1 MKVLY
6 VTDRGAIGDSRFDRV
21 LEALRGAPGLLV
33 QLREPAGGDRE
44 RLERA
49 RSSRATLGSEVGLFV
64 NRRLDVALAAGA
76 QGVHLPADG
85 LPPSRVR
92 TASPRGFR
100 VGVSTHS
107 PAEAARAIEDGA
119 DLVVIGPI
127 FETPSKASFGPP
139 LGAAALAELPER
151 ASHGAEV
158 FAIGG
163 IDEARLGELL
173 PFSDRISGVA
183 AIRLIQEA
191 DDPRGVVERISAA

>member
-6 VTDRGAIGDSRFDRV
+6 VTDRAAVGDARFDRV
-21 LEALRGAPGLLV
+21 LDALRGAPGLLV
-33 QLREPAGGDRE
+33 QLRDRTGAD
-44 RLERA
+44 RDLLARA
-49 RSSRATLGSEVGLFV
+49 RSARATLGPSVPLFV

-85 LPPSRVR
+85 LPLSRVR
-92 TASPRGFR
+92 SASPRGFR

-107 PAEAARAIEDGA
+107 PGEAARAIEEGA

-139 LGAAALAELPER
+139 LGAAALSELPER
-151 ASHGAEV
+151 ASHGADV

-163 IDEARLGELL
+163 IDETRLDELAS
-173 PFSDRISGVA
+173 FADRISGVA

-191 DDPRGVVERISAA
+191 DDPRAVVERIAAA

>member
-6 VTDRGAIGDSRFDRV
+6 VTDRAAVGDARFNRV

-33 QLREPAGGDRE
+33 QLRERTGTDRE
-44 RLERA
+44 LLERA
-49 RSSRATLGSEVGLFV
+49 RSAASTLGPDVELFV

-85 LPPSRVR
+85 LPLSRVR
-92 TASPRGFR
+92 PASPRGFR

-107 PAEAARAIEDGA
+107 PGEAAKAIEEGA
-119 DLVVIGPI
+119 DIVVIGPI
-127 FETPSKASFGPP
+127 YETPSKASFGPP
-139 LGAAALAELPER
+139 LGVAALAELP
-151 ASHGAEV
+151 AGVSHGAEV

-163 IDEARLGELL
+163 IDEARLDELAT
-173 PFSDRISGVA
+173 FADRIAGVA

-191 DDPRGVVERISAA
+191 DDPRAVVERITAA